1 MFKIN
6 STSCGDHSLLII
18 LILSLVS
25 ISATLQA
32 QNSVVIN
39 EIMASNETTATDN
52 AGEYD
57 DWIEL
62 YNNSSITVDLGGWYI
77 SDKTD
82 NLTKYELPSGT
93 TINASDYLIIWADE
107 DSSQGPDPVHTNFKL
122 SKSGETVILSDN
134 FGVVIDSITF
144 GQQTTDMGF
153 ARNPNG
159 TGNFV
164 IQTPTFDGNNET
176 SSANEVERLNNFSM
190 FPNPTSGLFN
200 ILIDA
205 DFDYNTFEVFD
216 VQGRKVD
223 EINITSNQFQ
233 VDASAWGS
241 GLYVLKYG
249 DTVKRMLI
257 IK

>member
-1 MFKIN
+1 MLKN
-6 STSCGDHSLLII
+6 KSTLII

-25 ISATLQA
+25 TSRILYA

-39 EIMASNETTATDN
+39 EIMASNTTTATDN

-62 YNNSSITVDLGGWYI
+62 YNNSSVTIDLTGWHIT
-77 SDKTD
+77 DKPD
-82 NLTKYELPSGT
+82 NLTKYDIPTGT
-93 TINASDYLIIWADE
+93 TIDANDYLIIWADE
-107 DSSQGPDPVHTNFKL
+107 DSSQGPSPVHANFKL
-122 SKSGETVILSDN
+122 SKAGETVILLDN
-134 FGVVIDSITF
+134 FGIVVDSITF

-164 IQTPTFDGNNET
+164 IQIPTFDGNNET
-176 SSANEVERLNNFSM
+176 SSANEIERLNNFKM
-190 FPNPTSGLFN
+190 FPNPTNGLFN
-200 ILIDA
+200 IVIDGN
-205 DFDYNTFEVFD
+205 FDYDVFEVFD
-216 VQGRKVD
+216 TQGRKVD
-223 EINITSNQFQ
+223 EINIISNQFQ
-233 VDASAWGS
+233 VDASTWSS

-257 IK
+257 LK